1 MRKKSSNR
9 AAIQGATKYANTGA
23 NIRNKSDNILQQ
35 PNKMTN
41 FNEYETES
49 ERFNRQRNE
58 NIVEEYLSRSCD
70 IVSGKVSPHRLCAFL
85 GERFNMSRYGVT
97 LVLKRAGVYKNAKQP
112 VVVPKNYSKKI
123 TLSVVT
129 PSVQTTL

>member
-1 MRKKSSNR
+1 
-9 AAIQGATKYANTGA
+9 
-23 NIRNKSDNILQQ
+23 
-35 PNKMTN
+35 MTN

-97 LVLKRAGVYKNAKQP
+97 LVLKRAGVYKNAKEP

-123 TLSVVT
+123 TCH
-129 PSVQTTL
+129 